1 MFGRLPSPSA
11 LRTFE
16 AAARLVSFK
25 AAAQELFVTSAAVSH
40 QIRALESQLQVQLFV
55 RKTRLI
61 ELTPA
66 GAELAP
72 VLTRAFLD
80 IRNTL
85 ENIVSEETVITVS
98 TTASF
103 ATLCLVPSLVE
114 FYVANPGF
122 RVQLDTTTTP
132 LDLVKERRVDI
143 AIRYGHGPYPGLD
156 TTKLLEGTFGAYVSP
171 GMLDSPQGLNG
182 ATLIETAWQQDV
194 FAEINWKNWLYTAE
208 IQLAN
213 PTIIRFEEEQNVLQA
228 AIAGRGA
235 ALANS
240 TLVADMVKRNLLVPY
255 REEIQLKG
263 AGYTALCLPAQKKTR
278 KTETFLKWLK
288 ASLSERSNSSVSIS
302 S

>member
-16 AAARLVSFK
+16 AAARLGSFK
-25 AAAQELFVTSAAVSH
+25 AAAQELFVTATAVSH
-40 QIRALESQLQVQLFV
+40 QVRALESQLNVQLFV

-85 ENIVSEETVITVS
+85 ENILSEESAITVS

-103 ATLCLVPSLVE
+103 ATLRLVPMLIE
-114 FYVANPGF
+114 FYAAHPEF

-132 LDLVKERRVDI
+132 LDLIKERRVDI

-156 TTKLLEGTFGAYVSP
+156 EIKLLEGTFGAYVSP
-171 GMLDSPQGLNG
+171 GMMDLSQGLNG
-182 ATLIETAWQQDV
+182 VTLIETAWQQNML
-194 FAEINWKNWLYTAE
+194 AEINWKSWLSAAD
-208 IQLAN
+208 IQLTDPN
-213 PTIIRFEEEQNVLQA
+213 IVRFEEEQNVLQA
-228 AIAGRGA
+228 AIAGQGA
-235 ALANS
+235 ALASS
-240 TLVADMVKRNLLVPY
+240 TLVADLVKRNLLIPY
-255 REEIQLKG
+255 QEKIQLKG
-263 AGYTALCLPAQKKTR
+263 AGYTALCLPEQRNTR
-278 KTETFLKWLK
+278 KMNTFLSWLK
-288 ASLSERSNSSVSIS
+288 ASLSD
-302 S
+302 